1 MKTWEA
7 AVPLA
12 KELLNWATGVLSRHP
27 HLPLMVAAAWVSVG
41 AALLQFRRLVAIGL
55 AGGLAVA
62 CGLVWVGYWWL
73 EVSEA
78 ATETVSARLLGL
90 SLELI
95 AMFWLSV
102 VVAAL
107 VCAAALF
114 GLMQLALEPF
124 VGRRS

>member
-1 MKTWEA
+1 M
-7 AVPLA
+7 A
-12 KELLNWATGVLSRHP
+12 KELLSWATGVLFRHP
-27 HLPLMVAAAWVSVG
+27 HLPLLVAAAWVSLG
-41 AALLQFRRLVAIGL
+41 AALLYFRRLAAIGL

-62 CGLVWVGYWWL
+62 CGLGWVVYWWL

-78 ATETVSARLLGL
+78 ASETVSMRRLGL

-95 AMFWLSV
+95 VMFWFSV
-102 VVAAL
+102 VVAVL